1 MENVNVAAI
10 SANVAESPVKINGGS
25 SLGERVKEGVL
36 KVADKVTEYGA
47 YAGLAALG
55 VGLLAVAYGATQ
67 SPVVANAEWFQSV
80 PYAIGQLG
88 GKVLAGGAVDTL
100 VCFTGNELIVKAINK
115 FNEKREARAAAQ
127 ALSKQ
132 GKGSR

>member
-25 SLGERVKEGVL
+25 SLGERFKEGAL

-67 SPVVANAEWFQSV
+67 SPVVANAEWFQSAA
-80 PYAIGQLG
+80 YAIGQFG
-88 GKVLAGGAVDTL
+88 GKALAFGAGATGAG
-100 VCFTGNELIVKAINK
+100 FIGNEIIARAINK
-115 FNEKREARAAAQ
+115 FNAKKEARAAAR